1 MNAPARQGRA
11 DIGTIDD
18 LHAAATK
25 ITGLDDFGGDEYREG
40 LRVLLAAYQ
49 DDERLT
55 PWGNRVTRAA
65 LRDALA
71 ARALSELAWK
81 QHPEHAAVTI
91 TRPVFVTGLPR
102 TGTTALHRLLC
113 ADPRHQGLEM
123 WLTQVPQ
130 PRPPREAWADDPIFS
145 RMQAGFE
152 QHHIENPE
160 FMGVHYMSADMVEEC
175 WQLLR
180 QSMLSIAYEC
190 LAHVPSYAQWL
201 QHQDWVPAYER
212 HKRNLQLI
220 GLNDQDK
227 RWILKNPSHLFAVDA
242 LLEVYPDA
250 LIVQCHRDPRTII
263 ASTSSLSAHATEG
276 QSEIFVGDVI
286 GADQLDTWARGAQL
300 CLAARERHDP
310 AHFVDVDY
318 RQFAAD
324 PLSVIETIYAQLG
337 SPLTDEARAAITDAD
352 AQSRAGDQRPSHKYS
367 LADFG
372 LTEAQVT
379 ERFADYIEHYFP
391 G

>member
-11 DIGTIDD
+11 DIGTVDE

-25 ITGLDDFGGDEYREG
+25 ITGLDDFGGDDYREG
-40 LRVLLAAYQ
+40 MQVLLESYQ
-49 DDERLT
+49 RDEKLT
-55 PWGNRVTRAA
+55 PWGNRVARAQ
-65 LRDALA
+65 LRDALV
-71 ARALSELAWK
+71 ARSLSELAWK
-81 QHPEHAAVTI
+81 QHPEHAGVAI
-91 TRPVFVTGLPR
+91 RQPVFVTGLPR

-113 ADPRHQGLEM
+113 ADPQHQGLEM

-130 PRPPREAWADDPIFS
+130 PRPPRETWADDPLFA

-190 LAHVPSYAQWL
+190 LAHVPTYARWL
-201 QHQDWVPAYER
+201 QDQDWAPAYQR
-212 HKRNLQLI
+212 HRRNLQLI
-220 GLNDQDK
+220 GLNDPDK

-276 QSEIFVGDVI
+276 QSEIFAGAVI
-286 GADQLDTWARGAQL
+286 GRDQLDTWARGAQL
-300 CLAARERHDP
+300 CLAARERHDA
-310 AHFVDVDY
+310 AHFLDVDY
-318 RQFAAD
+318 ADFAAD
-324 PLSVIETIYAQLG
+324 PVAIVEQIYDRLDV
-337 SPLTDEARAAITDAD
+337 PFTDAQRAVIRSVD
-352 AQSRAGDQRPSHKYS
+352 AESKLDNRRPSHAYS

-372 LTEAQVT
+372 LTEAEVT
-379 ERFADYIEHYFP
+379 QRFGPYIERYFP

>member
-1 MNAPARQGRA
+1 MSAPARPGRP
-11 DIGTIDD
+11 DIGSIED

-25 ITGLDDFGGDEYREG
+25 ITGLDDFGGDDYLEG
-40 LRVLLAAYQ
+40 MQVLLAAYEQ
-49 DDERLT
+49 DEQLT
-55 PWGNRVTRAA
+55 PWGNRVARAG
-65 LRDALA
+65 LRDALV
-71 ARALSELAWK
+71 ARALSEMAWK
-81 QHPEHAAVTI
+81 QHPAHADVEI

-113 ADPRHQGLEM
+113 ADPQHQGLEM

-130 PRPPREAWADDPIFS
+130 PRPPRETWADDPIYS

-152 QHHIENPE
+152 QHHLENPD

-201 QHQDWVPAYER
+201 QHQDWRPAYER
-212 HKRNLQLI
+212 HRRNLQLI
-220 GLNDQDK
+220 GLNDRDK

-242 LLEVYPDA
+242 LLDVYPDA

-276 QSEIFVGDVI
+276 QSELFVGSVI
-286 GADQLDTWARGAQL
+286 GHDQLDTWARGAQL
-300 CLAARERHDP
+300 CLDARDRHD
-310 AHFVDVDY
+310 ASHFIDVDY
-318 RQFAAD
+318 NDFARD
-324 PLSVIETIYAQLG
+324 PLAVAERIYEQLG
-337 SPLTDEARAAITDAD
+337 VPLSESARAAMAQAD
-352 AQSRAGDQRPSHKYS
+352 AESKAGDQRPSHRYT
-367 LADFG
+367 LAEFG
-372 LTEAQVT
+372 LTEADV
-379 ERFADYIEHYFP
+379 EARFGDYLARYFP
-391 G
+391 D